1 MNNIEKHNLAISLL
15 SQHMNWANIPHS
27 LEKDNEYD
35 LIVDGNNKIKVF
47 CNYSGAPKIKLEK
60 DYQFSDDVFYMA
72 VKPTK
77 KNNVGYTSLG
87 IEGREIESVIVHFK
101 GNDSFINLDL
111 ERMKPSN
118 VVIRFKN

>member
-1 MNNIEKHNLAISLL
+1 MNLD
-15 SQHMNWANIPHS
+15 NIPHS

-35 LIVDGNNKIKVF
+35 LIVNGNKKIKVF
-47 CNYSGAPKIKLEK
+47 CNYSGAPKIKLKK

-87 IEGREIESVIVHFK
+87 IEGEKIDSVIVHFK

-111 ERMKPSN
+111 DKMKPTN
-118 VVIRFKN
+118 LIRRFRN